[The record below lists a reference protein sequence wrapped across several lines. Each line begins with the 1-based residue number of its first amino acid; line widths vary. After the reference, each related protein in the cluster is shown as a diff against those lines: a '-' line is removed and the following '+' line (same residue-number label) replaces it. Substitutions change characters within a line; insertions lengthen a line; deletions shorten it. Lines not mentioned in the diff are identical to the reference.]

1 MSDKEIQ
8 ELVKEERRRYA
19 REWRAR
25 NPQKVQE
32 ANRRYWEKRALT
44 RMKNEGSE
52 TTHVDA

>member
-25 NPQKVQE
+25 NPQKVQA
-32 ANRRYWEKRALT
+32 ANKRYWEKRALM
-44 RMKNEGSE
+44 RMKNGGSE